1 MKGSII
7 AILYGL
13 ALIVFFVFLVVMTIT
28 LIVSKDKKNTGKVK
42 NRPKKKDEFDED
54 EYYNEDEYYDDK
66 VTDSQNYDYDDSYAD
81 DNQGYDYD
89 DSYADDNQDYSYDDN
104 NYDYTDVSDSAFGN
118 IEETP
123 VVKQEPAQDKAQ
135 AVQQPP
141 VEEKVPVQQQPSIQE
156 EVPVMHQ
163 PPVKEAIK
171 TQQPDIS
178 LETAQPEPVTPVT
191 VKEEEVT
198 EEEAEEQIEAQT
210 EEQIQEV
217 PQENLYDSAFAPYP
231 TDVMID
237 SEELDESVK
246 EAEALGAAL
255 ENEKQGKPGIPVK
268 QFADSNDDFY
278 WYNKL
283 DVAEK
288 PSYKTKEMY
297 YHYFNLPKDCIEDL
311 LIEMYDCALVR
322 TEELKYIAYGIKP
335 VAVSMKEILTSGN
348 RNYMT
353 QQKIKEP
360 TTQDLV
366 KIYEKWCGY
375 VDKLFEKVEI
385 HADEFTFNEIRRL
398 LYEFG
403 RSDVDILIEGL

>member
-13 ALIVFFVFLVVMTIT
+13 VLVIFFVFLVVMTIT
-28 LIVSKDKKNTGKVK
+28 LIMSKDKKNTGKVK
-42 NRPKKKDEFDED
+42 NRQKKKNEFEQ
-54 EYYNEDEYYDDK
+54 DEYYDDDMYYDDT
-66 VTDSQNYDYDDSYAD
+66 VADSRQYYDDVYDDKDYADDYVDDTQAYDYSDTYAD
-81 DNQGYDYD
+81 DNKYD
-89 DSYADDNQDYSYDDN
+89 DL
-104 NYDYTDVSDSAFGN
+104 SDSAFGN
-118 IEETP
+118 VDDVAPQINTAPSKNEKTVDMVTQETY
-123 VVKQEPAQDKAQ
+123 QEPVKENTQGAYQE
-135 AVQQPP
+135 P
-141 VEEKVPVQQQPSIQE
+141 VKE
-156 EVPVMHQ
+156 EVPVAGQ
-163 PPVKEAIK
+163 TPVEDLSNS
-171 TQQPDIS
+171 QQSDIS
-178 LETAQPEPVTPVT
+178 YEAVNQDLSGSVVD
-191 VKEEEVT
+191 KEQV
-198 EEEAEEQIEAQT
+198 
-210 EEQIQEV
+210 EEQIQEEL
-217 PQENLYDSAFAPYP
+217 PQENLYDSAFAPYQN
-231 TDVMID
+231 DMMID

-255 ENEKQGKPGIPVK
+255 ENEKKGTHGLPVR

-288 PSYKTKEMY
+288 PSYKTREMY
-297 YHYFNLPKDCIEDL
+297 YHYFNLPKDCIEEL

-348 RNYMT
+348 RNYVT

-366 KIYEKWCGY
+366 KIYEKWCSY

-403 RSDVDILIEGL
+403 RSDVDVLIEGL